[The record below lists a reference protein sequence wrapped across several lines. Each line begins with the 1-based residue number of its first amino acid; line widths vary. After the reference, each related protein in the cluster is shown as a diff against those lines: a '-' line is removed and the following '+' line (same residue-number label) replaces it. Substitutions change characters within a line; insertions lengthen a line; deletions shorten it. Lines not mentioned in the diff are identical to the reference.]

1 MLVSLIDKLLPA
13 DFYAPSLL
21 ASRADQRVLQE
32 LVAQYIPKLDQ
43 HLISL
48 GVDLA
53 SVTFGWFLSLF
64 TDCLP
69 VEVGPGA
76 CIADVQTLF
85 RVWDVFFVE
94 GHDVSG
100 PTWKIPH

>member
-1 MLVSLIDKLLPA
+1 VLVSLIDKLLPA
-13 DFYAPSLL
+13 DFYAPSLF

-48 GVDLA
+48 DVDLA

-69 VEVGPGA
+69 VEVS
-76 CIADVQTLF
+76 
-85 RVWDVFFVE
+85 
-94 GHDVSG
+94 VSLAPLTCRHYSG
-100 PTWKIPH
+100 CGMFSSWKGMMSVPFETCPDF

>member
-1 MLVSLIDKLLPA
+1 MSFCPATLTAEQAYWVLVSLIDKLLPA
-13 DFYAPSLL
+13 EFYAPSLL

-43 HLISL
+43 HLQEL

-69 VEVGPGA
+69 VEVKP
-76 CIADVQTLF
+76 V
-85 RVWDVFFVE
+85 
-94 GHDVSG
+94 
-100 PTWKIPH
+100 